1 MRSTR
6 KGRKRLRSKSSCQP
20 TRCIMAALMS
30 IGGGQG
36 ILPAVAAAQETTI
49 DSDAY
54 QDEIIYGNNNGDP
67 KTSNDDANGNTITVT
82 AGHIVRSIYGGH
94 NSDNPDEP
102 ANDNTLIM
110 DGTVKRNAYGGK
122 SDAGTANGNTVNI
135 SGTILTE
142 TGYGFVYGGVSESN
156 TANHNDVTITGNVS
170 GGSVY
175 GGNSTSGNAEWNTV
189 TVDGGGH
196 ISQSSAA
203 GRSVEGKAMHNT
215 FTLKNGTTSTIAGG
229 RTTSGTAEQN
239 DAIIEGGSAFMAV
252 GADAEN
258 GIVNT
263 NRLTIKGGTITVGA
277 YGGLINSILLV
288 GHATNN
294 TIDITNGTINGDVAG
309 GLSHKGNA
317 TGNTINVSGGTI
329 NISEDLFFAGGRS
342 TDSKADNNTI
352 NMHGGTINVG
362 TGILVAGGYSV
373 DGTANNNTINMDGGK
388 ITGGVAAG
396 RSVNNSA
403 TGNTINL
410 YDLDGISDY
419 INGTIQGG
427 AGTTSSDNTLNFLGT
442 ANLPNATLDGSTI
455 QNLNVY
461 TTSNS
466 VKDITGNIGNMHFY
480 LPANISNGDTM
491 LTVSN
496 GIETNLDNTTINWSS
511 ASMPNLSDGEKVTL
525 IYNANNLSTN
535 GTILPAPRS
544 YLRTTGI
551 SNDTTYTFTTEREDT
566 KAIVIRTSTKTT
578 TGDGVTLPARTRSL
592 VETRTAM
599 TSLLNGGSDFVATQ
613 VMDEAEAVAIDPEIS
628 VVYGRLV
635 PFAVFGG
642 GSLNLDTGADV
653 DLNSYY
659 VNLGLT
665 KEIKN
670 RNGSLYLGPILEYG
684 HGSYDSYSDNSVHG
698 WGKGH
703 YVGGGFFFRQRN
715 HDGLYYEGDLRAGRV
730 KSDYQGNLAEGLN
743 ADYTNSGSYIAG
755 HLGFGKI
762 FQLNKTDTMDTYLRY
777 FYTRTSGEEV
787 NIHSN
792 MNEEMF
798 NFDSV
803 NSHRLRIGAR
813 YYHALNERSKLY
825 AGLAYQYEF
834 SGEATATHDGLSAPS
849 TSLKGSSGMAELG
862 WKVTSNQKVPMTVDL
877 GVTAWAGKQKGVM
890 GRLKLSWAF

>member
-1 MRSTR
+1 M
-6 KGRKRLRSKSSCQP
+6 
-20 TRCIMAALMS
+20 
-30 IGGGQG
+30 
-36 ILPAVAAAQETTI
+36 PAVALAQETTI
-49 DSDAY
+49 DDDTY
-54 QDEIIYGNNNGDP
+54 IGEEVYGNNDGDP
-67 KTSNDDANGNTITVT
+67 RIPNGEPSNNSITIKENGTVKVVYGGKSTNDQDANSNTITIAGQITDAYNEEECDVIGGKANTGSANLNHVIVESTSNVKHSVYGGKTVKGPANNNTVEINGSVSHDAYGGYSEDGDVEGNTVIINNQVMNYGIGGYSATGKAINNTAILSDSGIMVT
-82 AGHIVRSIYGGH
+82 SIAGGRSESGTVELNQTIISGGYANIASGGYNINGSVEKNTLTIKDGEVGMGFGGFIEFGGGNGNANDNIVNVHGGTIDIEVAGGRSENGNAIGNTVNLYTLNDNINGSIYGGQAGAGKT
-94 NSDNPDEP
+94 S
-102 ANDNTLIM
+102 ADNT
-110 DGTVKRNAYGGK
+110 V
-122 SDAGTANGNTVNI
+122 
-135 SGTILTE
+135 
-142 TGYGFVYGGVSESN
+142 
-156 TANHNDVTITGNVS
+156 
-170 GGSVY
+170 
-175 GGNSTSGNAEWNTV
+175 
-189 TVDGGGH
+189 
-196 ISQSSAA
+196 
-203 GRSVEGKAMHNT
+203 
-215 FTLKNGTTSTIAGG
+215 
-229 RTTSGTAEQN
+229 
-239 DAIIEGGSAFMAV
+239 
-252 GADAEN
+252 
-258 GIVNT
+258 
-263 NRLTIKGGTITVGA
+263 
-277 YGGLINSILLV
+277 
-288 GHATNN
+288 
-294 TIDITNGTINGDVAG
+294 
-309 GLSHKGNA
+309 
-317 TGNTINVSGGTI
+317 
-329 NISEDLFFAGGRS
+329 
-342 TDSKADNNTI
+342 
-352 NMHGGTINVG
+352 
-362 TGILVAGGYSV
+362 
-373 DGTANNNTINMDGGK
+373 
-388 ITGGVAAG
+388 
-396 RSVNNSA
+396 
-403 TGNTINL
+403 
-410 YDLDGISDY
+410 
-419 INGTIQGG
+419 
-427 AGTTSSDNTLNFLGT
+427 NFLGT
-442 ANLPNATLDGSTI
+442 AILPNATLEGSTI

-496 GIETNLDNTTINWSS
+496 GIETNLDNTAINWSS
-511 ASMPNLSDGEKVTL
+511 ASMPNLSEGEMITL
-525 IYNANNLSTN
+525 IRNDNGLSTN
-535 GTILPAPRS
+535 GTTLAAPKS
-544 YLRTTGI
+544 YLRATGI
-551 SNDTTYTFTTEREDT
+551 SNDTTYTFTTEKQDT
-566 KAIVIRTSTKTT
+566 TANVIQASTQTT
-578 TGDGVTLPARTRSL
+578 TGDGVNLPARTQSL
-592 VETRTAM
+592 VAPRTAM
-599 TSLLNGGSDFVATQ
+599 TSLINGGSDFVATQ

-834 SGEATATHDGLSAPS
+834 GGEATATHDGLSAPS

>member
-6 KGRKRLRSKSSCQP
+6 KGRKRLKSKSSCQS
-20 TRCIMAALMS
+20 TRCVMAALMS

-49 DSDAY
+49 NTDMTGFDVV
-54 QDEIIYGNNNGDP
+54 GNNDG
-67 KTSNDDANGNTITVT
+67 SNYHTPTEVASVNTITI
-82 AGHIVRSIYGGH
+82 AS
-94 NSDNPDEP
+94 
-102 ANDNTLIM
+102 
-110 DGTVKRNAYGGK
+110 
-122 SDAGTANGNTVNI
+122 
-135 SGTILTE
+135 
-142 TGYGFVYGGVSESN
+142 GGVVDNVHGGQGITNQNANQNNVIIEGTCNVNAVGGQTNSNGSTNLNNVTVES
-156 TANHNDVTITGNVS
+156 TGIVGGNVS
-170 GGSVY
+170 GGSSENGPADVNTVEIKGNVTGDVY
-175 GGNSTSGNAEWNTV
+175 GGLSTNGDTNENV
-189 TVDGGGH
+189 ITVDGGTIG
-196 ISQSSAA
+196 
-203 GRSVEGKAMHNT
+203 
-215 FTLKNGTTSTIAGG
+215 GTTFGGWNTNGNAIKNEVTLMSGSVNYFGGG
-229 RTTSGTAEQN
+229 RATSASSTAENNKVHVYGGTANILVGGDTTSGIAQ
-239 DAIIEGGSAFMAV
+239 
-252 GADAEN
+252 
-258 GIVNT
+258 
-263 NRLTIKGGTITVGA
+263 
-277 YGGLINSILLV
+277 
-288 GHATNN
+288 
-294 TIDITNGTINGDVAG
+294 
-309 GLSHKGNA
+309 
-317 TGNTINVSGGTI
+317 
-329 NISEDLFFAGGRS
+329 
-342 TDSKADNNTI
+342 NNTI
-352 NMHGGTINVG
+352 NIHDGTVLFAWGGIAQG
-362 TGILVAGGYSV
+362 TGTV
-373 DGTANNNTINMDGGK
+373 NENTVNVRGGK
-388 ITGGVAAG
+388 ITDVSGGLGGGDAI
-396 RSVNNSA
+396 
-403 TGNTINL
+403 GNTVNL

-427 AGTTSSDNTLNFLGT
+427 KAGAGKTSADNTVNFLGT
-442 ANLPNATLDGSTI
+442 AYLPNATLDGSTI

-535 GTILPAPRS
+535 GTILPGPRS
-544 YLRTTGI
+544 YLRATGI
-551 SNDTTYTFTTEREDT
+551 SSDTTYTFTTEREDT

-599 TSLLNGGSDFVATQ
+599 TSLLSGGSDFVATQ

-642 GSLNLDTGADV
+642 GYLNLDSGADV

-670 RNGSLYLGPILEYG
+670 RNGSLYLGPIFEYG
-684 HGSYDSYSDNSVHG
+684 HGSYDSYLDSGIHG

-703 YVGGGFFFRQRN
+703 YVGGGFFARQRN
-715 HDGLYYEGDLRAGRV
+715 HDGFYYEGDLRAGRF

-743 ADYTNSGSYIAG
+743 ANYTTEGSYIAA
-755 HLGFGKI
+755 HLGLGKV
-762 FQLNKTDTMDTYLRY
+762 FKLNQTDTMDTYLKY
-777 FYTRTSGEEV
+777 FFSRTSGDDV

-792 MNEEMF
+792 LNEEMF

-813 YYHALNERSKLY
+813 YYHPMNKSSRFY

-834 SGEATATHDGLSAPS
+834 GGEASATHDGLCTPAPS
-849 TSLKGSSGMAELG
+849 LRGSSGMAELG
-862 WKVTSNQKVPMTVDL
+862 LKVTSGKKVPMTLDL
-877 GVTAWAGKQKGVM
+877 GVSGWVGKQKGVM

>member
-1 MRSTR
+1 M
-6 KGRKRLRSKSSCQP
+6 
-20 TRCIMAALMS
+20 
-30 IGGGQG
+30 
-36 ILPAVAAAQETTI
+36 PAVALAQETTI
-49 DSDAY
+49 DDDTY
-54 QDEIIYGNNNGDP
+54 IGEEVYGNNDGDP
-67 KTSNDDANGNTITVT
+67 RIPNGEPSNNSITIKENGTVKVVYGGKSTNDQDANSNTITIAGQITDAYNEEECDVIGGKANTGSANLNHVIVESTSNVKHSVYGGKTVKGPANNNTVEINGSVSHDAYGGYSEDGDVEGNTVIINNQVMNYGIGGYSATGKAINNTAILSDSGIMVT
-82 AGHIVRSIYGGH
+82 SIAGGRSESGTVELNQTIISGGYANIASGGYNINGSVEKNTLTIKDGEVGMGFGGFIEFGGGNGNANDNIVNVHGGTIDIEVAGGRSENGNAIGNTVNLYTLNDNINGSIYGGQAGAGKT
-94 NSDNPDEP
+94 S
-102 ANDNTLIM
+102 ADNT
-110 DGTVKRNAYGGK
+110 V
-122 SDAGTANGNTVNI
+122 
-135 SGTILTE
+135 
-142 TGYGFVYGGVSESN
+142 
-156 TANHNDVTITGNVS
+156 
-170 GGSVY
+170 
-175 GGNSTSGNAEWNTV
+175 
-189 TVDGGGH
+189 
-196 ISQSSAA
+196 
-203 GRSVEGKAMHNT
+203 
-215 FTLKNGTTSTIAGG
+215 
-229 RTTSGTAEQN
+229 
-239 DAIIEGGSAFMAV
+239 
-252 GADAEN
+252 
-258 GIVNT
+258 
-263 NRLTIKGGTITVGA
+263 
-277 YGGLINSILLV
+277 
-288 GHATNN
+288 
-294 TIDITNGTINGDVAG
+294 
-309 GLSHKGNA
+309 
-317 TGNTINVSGGTI
+317 
-329 NISEDLFFAGGRS
+329 
-342 TDSKADNNTI
+342 
-352 NMHGGTINVG
+352 
-362 TGILVAGGYSV
+362 
-373 DGTANNNTINMDGGK
+373 
-388 ITGGVAAG
+388 
-396 RSVNNSA
+396 
-403 TGNTINL
+403 
-410 YDLDGISDY
+410 
-419 INGTIQGG
+419 
-427 AGTTSSDNTLNFLGT
+427 NFLGT
-442 ANLPNATLDGSTI
+442 AILPNATLEGSTI

-535 GTILPAPRS
+535 GTILPGPRS
-544 YLRTTGI
+544 YLRATGI
-551 SNDTTYTFTTEREDT
+551 SSDTTYTFTTEREDT

-599 TSLLNGGSDFVATQ
+599 TSLLSGGSDFVATQ

-834 SGEATATHDGLSAPS
+834 GGEATATHDGLSAPS